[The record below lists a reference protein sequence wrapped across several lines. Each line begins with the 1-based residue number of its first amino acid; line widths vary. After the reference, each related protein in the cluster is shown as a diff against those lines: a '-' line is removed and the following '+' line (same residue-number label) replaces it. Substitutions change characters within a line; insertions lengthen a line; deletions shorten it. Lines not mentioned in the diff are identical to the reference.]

1 MIMDLGN
8 ALYMLAATTVKV
20 ECLFLLAAQ
29 YVEQPCN
36 IGRKINNWRYLLG
49 NSIGVAG

>member
-8 ALYMLAATTVKV
+8 ALYKLAATIVKV
-20 ECLFLLAAQ
+20 ECLFLIAAQ

-36 IGRKINNWRYLLG
+36 IGRNNNSWRYLLG
-49 NSIGVAG
+49 DSKEAE